1 MKHKQA
7 IFNVGGS
14 LSTYIE
20 FAGKKIVI
28 DLGKNS
34 DFSPTKDFLL
44 PYFKKN
50 SFSKR
55 NGKYV
60 DDQLIISHP
69 HNDLISDIKNFDRYF
84 YAELFTIPNDNRG
97 MQEDEKIN
105 WELIKNPT
113 DEYVKYL
120 REKMLPGRQPPL
132 KSSNPKNLFIYY
144 IKSKICEKILTK
156 DNYANNISIAVYVR
170 INGCKILLPGD
181 LMKDGMEYLID
192 HDSGFR
198 NKLKEGVD
206 FLVAPHHGLKS
217 SFSTKLFKKMKNNKT
232 KRLNIISEK
241 PTSVDSNR
249 LVDSRYANKNYCE
262 GKNNL
267 STNESK
273 VYQRK
278 TSRGH
283 IIIDYHG
290 NEPLIVIAN
299 DARELLKKF

>member
-1 MKHKQA
+1 MKQV
-7 IFNVGGS
+7 IFNVGGA

-20 FAGKKIVI
+20 FAGKKIII

-34 DFSPTKDFLL
+34 DFSPTNDFLL

-50 SFSKR
+50 FYKNS

-60 DDQLIISHP
+60 IDQLIISHP
-69 HNDLISDIKNFDRYF
+69 HDDHISDIINFDKYF
-84 YAELFTIPNDNRG
+84 YATLLTTPNDNKG
-97 MQEDEKIN
+97 MKEDEKIN
-105 WELIKNPT
+105 WKLISNPT

-120 REKMLPGRQPPL
+120 RETLLPGRQPPL

-144 IKSKICEKILTK
+144 IKPKVCENTLKK
-156 DNYANNISIAVYVR
+156 ENYANNLSIAAYLR

-192 HDSGFR
+192 RDSGFR

-217 SFSTKLFKKMKNNKT
+217 SFSTNLFKKMKNDKT
-232 KRLNIISEK
+232 KRLHIISEK
-241 PTSVDSNR
+241 PTSENSNR
-249 LVDSRYANKNYCE
+249 VVDSRYANSDYCE

-267 STNESK
+267 STNSSK

-283 IIIDYHG
+283 IVIDYHS
-290 NEPLIVIAN
+290 NEPSVVIAN
-299 DARELLKKF
+299 DAKELLKKF